1 VKSGSRCLS
10 QGWEALRSPASGC
23 FPDAPLARPTGH
35 RAVPSTA
42 MQASW
47 DMATAL
53 TEIKGVAGVPGDS
66 AAELI
71 SHAADLCTVE
81 AP

>member
-1 VKSGSRCLS
+1 
-10 QGWEALRSPASGC
+10 
-23 FPDAPLARPTGH
+23 
-35 RAVPSTA
+35 

-53 TEIKGVAGVPGDS
+53 TEIKGVAGVRGDS